1 MHTVLQVLSFC
12 NLTMEE
18 LSSAVD
24 MFCAFIDRNTYA
36 LFYYN
41 GHAIGHGNDVY
52 LVSKDT
58 DFQVKVCNNFQKGI
72 SLKSI
77 NIRSFFD
84 LSNRNIICL

>member
-1 MHTVLQVLSFC
+1 MFLNFKVLAFC
-12 NLTMEE
+12 NLTMDE
-18 LSSAVD
+18 LKSAVD

-58 DFQVKVCNNFQKGI
+58 DFKV
-72 SLKSI
+72 
-77 NIRSFFD
+77 
-84 LSNRNIICL
+84 IIAVMKWKT

>member
-1 MHTVLQVLSFC
+1 MTLRFSQTNVFHLQVLSFC

-18 LSSAVD
+18 LKSAVD

-58 DFQVKVCNNFQKGI
+58 DFQVMGF
-72 SLKSI
+72 KSFLV
-77 NIRSFFD
+77 SPY
-84 LSNRNIICL
+84 

>member
-1 MHTVLQVLSFC
+1 MD
-12 NLTMEE
+12 E
-18 LSSAVD
+18 LKCAVD

-58 DFQVKVCNNFQKGI
+58 NLKVKIRLYVNKYFYQCLQM
-72 SLKSI
+72 SLRNAI
-77 NIRSFFD
+77 FNCFFV
-84 LSNRNIICL
+84 SG